1 MKITFLGTGTSTGV
15 PEIGCPCEVC
25 NSSDKRDNRLRT
37 SVLVELEG
45 KRLLLDCGPDFRWQM
60 IQHQT
65 YHLDAVLI
73 SHEHYDHVGGLDDL
87 RPFCR
92 EGEIP
97 VYAEDYVAEAIQTR
111 IPYVFRQHKYPG
123 VPNLVLNTVGAG
135 EEFRVGDIS
144 ILPVRAYHGRLP
156 ILGYRIGNFAY
167 ITDMSFMEPS
177 EIEKLAGVDTLVI
190 NALRFSKPHGSHQT
204 VLEAYKVIGQI
215 NPRVTYFTHL
225 MHHIG
230 LHAKIERVLPDGVHL
245 AYDGLVLDVE

>member
-37 SVLVELEG
+37 SVLIELEG

-97 VYAEDYVAEAIQTR
+97 VYAEEAPRKANPTISET
-111 IPYVFRQHKYPG
+111 IPAV
-123 VPNLVLNTVGAG
+123 TA
-135 EEFRVGDIS
+135 DI
-144 ILPVRAYHGRLP
+144 
-156 ILGYRIGNFAY
+156 
-167 ITDMSFMEPS
+167 
-177 EIEKLAGVDTLVI
+177 
-190 NALRFSKPHGSHQT
+190 
-204 VLEAYKVIGQI
+204 
-215 NPRVTYFTHL
+215 PRP
-225 MHHIG
+225 
-230 LHAKIERVLPDGVHL
+230 R
-245 AYDGLVLDVE
+245 